1 MENRF
6 KILFGALGIML
17 IAWLGLFFYNR
28 YWKNNNGTI
37 QPAISPFV
45 QLPHNIS
52 KEEEKTLKSLAE
64 NFVSGYGSYQ
74 KGTFNSLKEAQ
85 KMMTK
90 KYQEETTRFIEE
102 KEKEQS
108 LESAPKEYIS
118 YTSIP
123 TKTTLVSLDS
133 KNANVLI
140 DFEYSIFYGVS
151 LYLNE
156 ILTTVDQNGEKTAQP
171 LKREMVKKQATVL
184 MIKENGLWKVDS
196 IKIK

>member
-1 MENRF
+1 ME
-6 KILFGALGIML
+6 KDE
-17 IAWLGLFFYNR
+17 
-28 YWKNNNGTI
+28 KD
-37 QPAISPFV
+37 V
-45 QLPHNIS
+45 
-52 KEEEKTLKSLAE
+52 KELAE

-74 KGTFNSLKEAQ
+74 KGTFSSLEETQ

-108 LESAPKEYIS
+108 LVSAPKEYIS

-123 TKTTLVSLDS
+123 VKTIPVSLDS

-140 DFEYSIFYGVS
+140 DFEYNTFYGVS

-156 ILTTVDQNGEKTAQP
+156 ILTTVDQNGEKTTQP
-171 LKREMVKKQATVL
+171 LKREMVKKQAIVL
-184 MIKENGLWKVDS
+184 LIKEDGLWKVDS
-196 IKIK
+196 IKIE

>member
-1 MENRF
+1 MSTIF
-6 KILFGALGIML
+6 KIIIIIAVLFGL
-17 IAWLGLFFYNR
+17 ILAGTFISNKYSG
-28 YWKNNNGTI
+28 NNPKPSINPPDT
-37 QPAISPFV
+37 
-45 QLPHNIS
+45 QLPIS
-52 KEEEKTLKSLAE
+52 ALEKDEKEAKALAE

-108 LESAPKEYIS
+108 LVSAPKEYIS
-118 YTSIP
+118 YTSVP

-140 DFEYSIFYGVS
+140 DFEYSTFYGVS

-156 ILTTVDQNGEKTAQP
+156 ILTTVDQNGEKTTQP